1 MTLSMQNL
9 TIKYGD
15 VTAVT
20 DLSLEVVEG
29 EMLVLLGPSG
39 CGKSSTMRSV
49 AGLERPTAGSI
60 TIGGQTVFDAER
72 GIEIPPNK
80 RRTGMVFQSYAI
92 WPHMTVERNV
102 DYPLRRNG
110 TPRSQWKAL
119 TEKALELVGLEDL
132 GSRGASRLSGGQMQ
146 RVALARSV
154 VMEPEVLLLD
164 EPLSNLD
171 AKLRE
176 RLRFELKAIQRR
188 LNLTSIYVT
197 HDQSEAL
204 ALADRIVVM
213 REGLVEQVGSPMEVY
228 RNPKNRFVADFL
240 GVTNVWPVEAVL
252 RSEGGD
258 PVLAVCGERIPYRP
272 KPAEREPRYASI
284 RPEAV
289 SVAFSE
295 PEAGGLV
302 LKGEVSLHS
311 FMGTH
316 NRFEVK
322 TSGGLRVD
330 VVEHGTAETVD
341 RTGDRI
347 WLIIDPDDVNVFS
360 E

>member
-1 MTLSMQNL
+1 MTLSLQNL

-15 VTAVT
+15 LTAVT
-20 DLSLEVVEG
+20 DLSLEVAEG

-60 TIGGQTVFDAER
+60 TIGGETVFDAER
-72 GIEIPPNK
+72 GIEVPPNK

-110 TPRSQWKAL
+110 TPRNQWKDL
-119 TEKALELVGLEDL
+119 TEKALELVGLEGL

-146 RVALARSV
+146 RVALARSI

-176 RLRFELKAIQRR
+176 RLRFELKGIQRR

-204 ALADRIVVM
+204 ALADRIVIM
-213 REGLVEQVGSPMEVY
+213 REGLVEQIGSPMEVY

-240 GVTNVWPVEAVL
+240 GVTNVWPVDGVL
-252 RSEGGD
+252 ESQDGTT
-258 PVLAVCGERIPYRP
+258 VLAVGGERIPCRSRP
-272 KPAEREPRYASI
+272 GQAEPRFASI

-289 SVAFSE
+289 SVSFVE
-295 PEAGGLV
+295 PEAGGFV
-302 LKGEVSLHS
+302 LAGEVNLHN

-316 NRFEVK
+316 NRFEVN
-322 TSGGLRVD
+322 TSGGLTVD
-330 VVEHGTAETVD
+330 VVEHGTEEMVD
-341 RTGDRI
+341 RTGSRI
-347 WLIIDPDDVNVFS
+347 WLTINPDEINVFG